1 VAVKRRQVTPQIT
14 EIKKSIYTTQQMI
27 GRNVTVEIEGV
38 EQLILRTGLLTHHLD
53 APCDVDLGLLTQP
66 DRIGSREFFNGR
78 VLPPRL
84 IVLLVAFKHS

>member
-66 DRIGSREFFNGR
+66 DRIGSREFFNGIGR
-78 VLPPRL
+78 DLP
-84 IVLLVAFKHS
+84 IE